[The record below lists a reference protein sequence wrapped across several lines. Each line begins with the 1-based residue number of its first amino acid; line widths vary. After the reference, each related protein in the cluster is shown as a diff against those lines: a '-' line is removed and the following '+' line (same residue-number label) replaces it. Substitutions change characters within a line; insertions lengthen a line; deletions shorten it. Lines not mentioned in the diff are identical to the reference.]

1 MKEILSGGEPF
12 FFPGGDTGCLLI
24 HGFTGAPKE
33 MRWMGDHL
41 AEQGFT
47 VFAPRL
53 FGHATQPSDIIR
65 ARWHDWVASAEDGYR
80 MLEKV
85 CSRIFIMGLSMGG
98 ALTLILSARYP
109 TSGIVVMSTPHTIP
123 HRVARTLLPLIPIL
137 SKFWKYSAKGP
148 SDYID
153 QEALAEHVSY
163 DVNPVRSVIEL
174 DELLAEMRSGLS
186 KINVP
191 AQLIYSTGDQTVST
205 DHAHAIFDALATEQK
220 DLLWV
225 EKSGHIVTRD
235 AERGVVF
242 AAATDFVRRVIDQQ

>member
-1 MKEILSGGEPF
+1 
-12 FFPGGDTGCLLI
+12 
-24 HGFTGAPKE
+24 
-33 MRWMGDHL
+33 
-41 AEQGFT
+41 
-47 VFAPRL
+47 
-53 FGHATQPSDIIR
+53 
-65 ARWHDWVASAEDGYR
+65 

-98 ALTLILSARYP
+98 ALTLILGARYP

-123 HRVARTLLPLIPIL
+123 HRVAKTLLPFIPIL

-153 QEALAEHVSY
+153 QEALSEHVSY

-174 DELLAEMRSGLS
+174 DDLLAEMRSGLS
-186 KINVP
+186 KIKVP
-191 AQLIYSTGDQTVST
+191 AQLIYSTGDQTVSA
-205 DHAHAIFDALATEQK
+205 DHAHAIFDALGSEQK

-225 EKSGHIVTRD
+225 ENSGHIVTRD

-242 AAATDFVRRVIDQQ
+242 AAATDFVRRIIDQQSLTSNQ